1 MGYMTKIIKFS
12 DRSTIHRLIDGG
24 FHLSFDDVYV
34 EVNSSS
40 ATINGT
46 VIPLD
51 EKQLRALIN
60 KLDEIKTERDLAILD
75 NL

>member
-1 MGYMTKIIKFS
+1 MGYMSKIIKFS
-12 DRSTIHRLIDGG
+12 DRSAIHRLTDGG

-51 EKQLRALIN
+51 QKQLRALIN